1 MPKDNSDSA
10 ASRIRYYVYGVIR
23 KNSDS
28 SVQIPSSYEL
38 ARMFETSR
46 RVAQYELERLIA
58 EGVLIG
64 KKRVGTFTN
73 PMSSYSRNVTRDAM
87 PLIGV
92 TYGSGDHFT
101 YAHEGAFSISAVY
114 KALGEMDCFIHD
126 LRLPNKNPES
136 MLRDILSVKLDGL
149 IWLSPDNEFSEHL
162 FEKLAEANCPL
173 VTCGAHLFS
182 AASGVRYAFNDVL
195 MQLSDI
201 MRKEQRKKV
210 FVVDFLRSG
219 FPEDLSSLSCIPGV
233 EITRFSSSDFLG
245 LLEDKLA
252 AGIVPDICFC
262 ESINALEIQ
271 AVLERH
277 GIDCK
282 KGCRLVALREFSHS
296 NRFTGYIVRRNY
308 TEAAKTAIW
317 MLLEQIGKKQPKIRH
332 NLSENS
338 FSNSN
343 L

>member
-1 MPKDNSDSA
+1 MAKDNSDSA
-10 ASRIRYYVYGVIR
+10 ASRIRYYVYGIVR

-38 ARMFETSR
+38 ARMFDTSR
-46 RVAQYELERLIA
+46 RVAQYELEHLIA

-114 KALGEMDCFIHD
+114 KALGETDCFIHD

-149 IWLSPDNEFSEHL
+149 IWLSPDNEFSEQL
-162 FEKLAEANCPL
+162 FGKLAEANCPL

-182 AASGVRYAFNDVL
+182 NASGVRYSFNEVL

-201 MRKEQRKKV
+201 ARKEQRKNI
-210 FVVDFLRSG
+210 FILDFLKSG
-219 FPEDLSSLSCIPGV
+219 FPEDLSSLSCIPGAT
-233 EITRFSSSDFLG
+233 ITRFRNADALR
-245 LLEDKLA
+245 LLEDQVN
-252 AGIVPDICFC
+252 AGTVPDICFC
-262 ESINALEIQ
+262 EATGALEVQ
-271 AVLERH
+271 MLLEEH

-282 KGCRLVALREFSHS
+282 KQCRLVALREFSHS
-296 NRFTGYIVRRNY
+296 NRFRGYIVHRNY
-308 TEAAKTAIW
+308 AEAAKTAIW
-317 MLLEQIGKKQPKIRH
+317 MLLEQIGKKEPKIRH

-338 FSNSN
+338 FISSN